1 MERCCSNDPLPQ
13 FNILFKVLSEDK
25 LGRGLMF
32 TFSKM
37 EFFNVLHFK
46 RESRSNSDENC
57 FYVLY
62 SIFGPLLK
70 DIHTCLPSQISNYTQ
85 WPMFGS
91 AKSICKPV
99 QFLVSENWVVL
110 ICKNL
115 NSIYPRILETGLF
128 FWRKRFL
135 NFVNVFSLFCFSIW
149 TNINSHF
156 TKFGWNWPSGFWEED
171 ETVKRLQSDVTDGL
185 TVSRRS
191 EKIN

>member
-1 MERCCSNDPLPQ
+1 MKRCCSNYPLPQ

-46 RESRSNSDENC
+46 RQSRSISDENC

-62 SIFGPLLK
+62 SIFGPLLQ

-85 WPMFGS
+85 WTMFGS
-91 AKSICKPV
+91 AKSMQTCAFSCFWEMIYHLPKDALWQV
-99 QFLVSENWVVL
+99 WLKMANW
-110 ICKNL
+110 
-115 NSIYPRILETGLF
+115 
-128 FWRKRFL
+128 FWRRRFL

-191 EKIN
+191 EKVN

>member
-1 MERCCSNDPLPQ
+1 MRTVFC
-13 FNILFKVLSEDK
+13 FLFYFWTLITRHSY
-25 LGRGLMF
+25 LLAF
-32 TFSKM
+32 TNFQLYT
-37 EFFNVLHFK
+37 VI
-46 RESRSNSDENC
+46 
-57 FYVLY
+57 YV
-62 SIFGPLLK
+62 
-70 DIHTCLPSQISNYTQ
+70 
-85 WPMFGS
+85 W
-91 AKSICKPV
+91 ICKEYM
-99 QFLVSENWVVL
+99 QTGAFLVSENWVVL
-110 ICKNL
+110 ICKNF

-191 EKIN
+191 EKVN